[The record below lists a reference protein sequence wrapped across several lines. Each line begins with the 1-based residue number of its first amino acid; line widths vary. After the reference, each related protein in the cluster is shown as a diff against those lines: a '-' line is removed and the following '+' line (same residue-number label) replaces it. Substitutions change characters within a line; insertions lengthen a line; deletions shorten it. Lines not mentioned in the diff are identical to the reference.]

1 LKHFAGCIHRS
12 LGQAD
17 DCRLSPPPPCRS
29 LPLEAAC
36 CPRGGQVLPP
46 LGAAAAAARGLD
58 GPRAGGVRGPGLAQ
72 RGAHRQ
78 DGGRVPEAAAP
89 RERAQLRGRCPGA
102 HGRGARGAA
111 GVRLPGVTPR
121 RGLAAAYGVAPRHR
135 ALCSR
140 TLEDLRGG
148 KKHTDTMH
156 RRSPG

>member
-1 LKHFAGCIHRS
+1 SWPEGCPGANLKS
-12 LGQAD
+12 ELQ
-17 DCRLSPPPPCRS
+17 
-29 LPLEAAC
+29 AAC

-121 RGLAAAYGVAPRHR
+121 RGLAAACTVWRRGTGRSARGR
-135 ALCSR
+135 SR
-140 TLEDLRGG
+140 TFGG
-148 KKHTDTMH
+148 EKSTQTRCIAD
-156 RRSPG
+156 PQ